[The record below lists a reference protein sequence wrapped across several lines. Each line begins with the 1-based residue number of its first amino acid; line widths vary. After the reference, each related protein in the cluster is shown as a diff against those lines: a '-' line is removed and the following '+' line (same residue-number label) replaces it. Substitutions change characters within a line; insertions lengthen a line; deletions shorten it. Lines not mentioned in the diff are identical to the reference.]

1 MVDFMEIRYD
11 DDFIWA
17 KAYHLKT
24 GRYFDVKIFRKEWK
38 WEISQGDC
46 DWEVFKA
53 AGNLLLVMEEDG
65 FLPDE
70 YSVMW
75 G

>member
-1 MVDFMEIRYD
+1 MVDFLEIRYD

-53 AGNLLLVMEEDG
+53 AGNLLFAHGRRRFFARRVFGDVG
-65 FLPDE
+65 
-70 YSVMW
+70 
-75 G
+75 